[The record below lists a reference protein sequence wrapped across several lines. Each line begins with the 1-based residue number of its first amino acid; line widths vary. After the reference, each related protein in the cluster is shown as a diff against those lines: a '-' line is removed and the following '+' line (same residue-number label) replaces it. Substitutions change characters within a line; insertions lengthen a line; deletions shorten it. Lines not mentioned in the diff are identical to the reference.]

1 MNKVSKLKFNILYEN
16 SIYDNKYYL
25 LYTTINN
32 TNDFFILFQYNNNYE
47 YIIYDENSNKYF
59 EIPVEFVNSVDL
71 ILPPNIYNISFH
83 NNTKG
88 FYFSKNNIS
97 LHISNNFNDFKI
109 EIPKFKKIL
118 NNIN

>member
-1 MNKVSKLKFNILYEN
+1 MNKLVKFNIMYEN
-16 SIYDNKYYL
+16 YICENNYYL
-25 LYTTINN
+25 LHTIINN
-32 TNDFFILFQYNNNYE
+32 KDDFFILFQYNNNYE

-59 EIPVEFVNSVDL
+59 EIPINFMNNDI
-71 ILPPNIYNISFH
+71 ILPHNIYNISFH

-88 FYFSKNNIS
+88 FYFKQNNIS
-97 LHISNNFNDFKI
+97 LSVSNNFNDLKI